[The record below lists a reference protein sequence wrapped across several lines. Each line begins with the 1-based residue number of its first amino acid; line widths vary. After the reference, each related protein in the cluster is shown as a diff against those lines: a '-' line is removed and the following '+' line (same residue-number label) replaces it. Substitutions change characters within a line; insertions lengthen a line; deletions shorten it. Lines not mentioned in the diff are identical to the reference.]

1 MMKLEDIKI
10 GMKIWTMGHWT
21 NLPESGTVT
30 GIGYTGQSKKNGE
43 PYAMIDWD
51 NIGSS
56 GALLSD
62 IYPSL
67 KALQQGEKER
77 MDKAVTEMKS
87 KIHDVKDLVTF
98 MYHATLNGEE
108 YTNYDERRVAREC
121 AKELLGL
128 DLEE

>member
-1 MMKLEDIKI
+1 MMKLEDVKI

-21 NLPESGTVT
+21 NCPESGTVT
-30 GIGYTGQSKKNGE
+30 GIGYTGQSKKKGE
-43 PYAMIDWD
+43 PYAIVDWD
-51 NIGSS
+51 NIGTS

-62 IYPSL
+62 SYPSL
-67 KALQQGEKER
+67 EALQRGEKKRE
-77 MDKAVTEMKS
+77 DKAVAEMKS

>member
-1 MMKLEDIKI
+1 
-10 GMKIWTMGHWT
+10 
-21 NLPESGTVT
+21 
-30 GIGYTGQSKKNGE
+30 
-43 PYAMIDWD
+43 MIDWD
-51 NIGSS
+51 SIGSS

-67 KALQQGEKER
+67 EALQQGESER
-77 MDKAVTEMKS
+77 MDKTVAEMKS
-87 KIHDVKDLVTF
+87 KIHDVKDLVIF

-128 DLEE
+128 DLEK

>member
-10 GMKIWTMGHWT
+10 GMKIWTMGHWS
-21 NLPESGTVT
+21 NLPESGIVT
-30 GIGYTGQSKKNGE
+30 GIGYTGQSEKNGE

-51 NIGSS
+51 SIGSS
-56 GALLSD
+56 GALLSN

-67 KALQQGEKER
+67 EALKQGEKER
-77 MDKAVTEMKS
+77 EDKAVTEMKA

-108 YTNYDERRVAREC
+108 YTNYDEKRVAREC

-128 DLEE
+128 DLE

>member
-1 MMKLEDIKI
+1 
-10 GMKIWTMGHWT
+10 MGHWT
-21 NLPESGTVT
+21 NCPESGTVT
-30 GIGYTGQSKKNGE
+30 GIGYTGQSKKKGE
-43 PYAMIDWD
+43 PYAIVDWD
-51 NIGSS
+51 NIGTS

-62 IYPSL
+62 SYPSL
-67 KALQQGEKER
+67 EALQRGEKKRE
-77 MDKAVTEMKS
+77 DKAVAEMKS